1 MQNFLQNFCR
11 DISPDICFLQD
22 ICFCNPRFRLQKLY
36 GFRAKI
42 HFLGL
47 RRKNLWRNPIYLL
60 RKSTLSNFVQKSSF
74 GQTPLFLDL
83 FQRKEFFSIDR
94 ANVDWRFF
102 SNPKRLAIGFP
113 MVARVGSLESSRN
126 KRNRYTSF
134 FLRSGNG
141 MENIFVF
148 PFFLDR
154 KSHFG
159 KEKNIYI
166 QIFSKR
172 QKDFE
177 VGPPRPPPGLPRP
190 LDSNSHQK
198 NWWVPPSL
206 QKVPTRN
213 GEFWKEIFLP
223 RYWRRIGWKDRS
235 NFPPLSRSRIGKHSV
250 VFQFL
255 SPDLGRKFFLL
266 ELCMD
271 RELVAK
277 MGVADSDF
285 LHSSA
290 VLPDIWKEYVILSL

>member
-1 MQNFLQNFCR
+1 
-11 DISPDICFLQD
+11 
-22 ICFCNPRFRLQKLY
+22 
-36 GFRAKI
+36 
-42 HFLGL
+42 
-47 RRKNLWRNPIYLL
+47 
-60 RKSTLSNFVQKSSF
+60 
-74 GQTPLFLDL
+74 
-83 FQRKEFFSIDR
+83 
-94 ANVDWRFF
+94 
-102 SNPKRLAIGFP
+102 

-177 VGPPRPPPGLPRP
+177 VGPPRP

-235 NFPPLSRSRIGKHSV
+235 NFPLWAVPELENTLWFSNSCLQLGTNSFAGIVHGSRIGC
-250 VFQFL
+250 QN
-255 SPDLGRKFFLL
+255 GG
-266 ELCMD
+266 
-271 RELVAK
+271 AN
-277 MGVADSDF
+277 SDF
-285 LHSSA
+285 LHSSWFWSVGLERKKELLFCQISGKNCCFA
-290 VLPDIWKEYVILSL
+290 RYLERYVFFARYLERYVFFARYLERYVFCLVLCALWLESCGVHLLPKWGSPLCFFTL

>member
-1 MQNFLQNFCR
+1 
-11 DISPDICFLQD
+11 
-22 ICFCNPRFRLQKLY
+22 
-36 GFRAKI
+36 
-42 HFLGL
+42 
-47 RRKNLWRNPIYLL
+47 
-60 RKSTLSNFVQKSSF
+60 
-74 GQTPLFLDL
+74 
-83 FQRKEFFSIDR
+83 
-94 ANVDWRFF
+94 
-102 SNPKRLAIGFP
+102 

-177 VGPPRPPPGLPRP
+177 VGPPRP

-255 SPDLGRKFFLL
+255 SPVGHKFF
-266 ELCMD
+266 CCNCAGIVHGS
-271 RELVAK
+271 RIGCQNGGAN
-277 MGVADSDF
+277 SDF
-285 LHSSA
+285 LHSS
-290 VLPDIWKEYVILSL
+290 DN